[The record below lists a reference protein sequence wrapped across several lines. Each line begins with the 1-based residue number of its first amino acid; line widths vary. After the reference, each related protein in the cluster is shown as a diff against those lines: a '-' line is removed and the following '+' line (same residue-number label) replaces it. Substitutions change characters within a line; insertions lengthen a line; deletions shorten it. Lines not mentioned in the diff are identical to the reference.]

1 MIAFEIHTHFNP
13 PLKFVLHILNKHL
26 TNERAW
32 LRKEGYAAIDRKYAE
47 GARMAKERI
56 PQLEQ
61 AIKIILRS
69 TVDSPQTTV
78 KRTTTVKQNS
88 QLSIFN

>member
-1 MIAFEIHTHFNP
+1 M
-13 PLKFVLHILNKHL
+13 LHILNKHL
-26 TNERAW
+26 TNERHW
-32 LRKEGYAAIDRKYAE
+32 LRSERLGAIDRKYAE

-61 AIKIILRS
+61 AIKIINQS
-69 TVDSPQTTV
+69 TVDSRPSTV
-78 KRTTTVKQNS
+78 DKPKLTVKQNS